1 MILSIIFPNSTLP
14 SDLCISQFSTQICSK
29 KNRQKLRKPSVMI
42 LLCQRFS
49 RPQMD
54 DNEACYFPEKST
66 NFSLPQLKVFSLNHF
81 YNNICLTRLVSIFA
95 VIPNGQFCRGFWRD
109 YPNMTSILKEI
120 GCLAKTGTG
129 NSLWLPVLRLCFCIS
144 DFVWIVLLFLSVV
157 IFNPCAG
164 THSANSLVLP
174 LVISPDFWLGI
185 VFATG
190 PFGHISRMEN
200 RTCVWVK
207 VEVTQTKRMLCL
219 ITVRC

>member
-1 MILSIIFPNSTLP
+1 M
-14 SDLCISQFSTQICSK
+14 
-29 KNRQKLRKPSVMI
+29 
-42 LLCQRFS
+42 
-49 RPQMD
+49 
-54 DNEACYFPEKST
+54 
-66 NFSLPQLKVFSLNHF
+66 
-81 YNNICLTRLVSIFA
+81 
-95 VIPNGQFCRGFWRD
+95 IPNGQFCRGFWRD

-190 PFGHISRMEN
+190 PFGHLQNGEQDMRMGQSWSHADKKNALSNYCKMLNQAFEGSILLLRSFEDPKNYEDDPFKSLPPN
-200 RTCVWVK
+200 R
-207 VEVTQTKRMLCL
+207 
-219 ITVRC
+219 